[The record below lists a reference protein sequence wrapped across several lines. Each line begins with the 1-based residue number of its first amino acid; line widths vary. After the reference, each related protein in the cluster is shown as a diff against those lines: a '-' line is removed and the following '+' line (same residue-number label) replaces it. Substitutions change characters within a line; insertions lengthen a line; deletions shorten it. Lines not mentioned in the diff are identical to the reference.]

1 VNRRILAGMYIAIFS
16 AFALSAWVAIGVGN
30 LRKED
35 DSKAATIAGLV
46 DDVTVLRAQITDLC
60 SLPNTPNCVPVAPAP
75 SPEVVAAAAG
85 ERGPQGDAGERGLP
99 GRSPTVSEILDAVRT
114 FCLQNPVACKGDD
127 GATGSPGAPGQSVT
141 GDTGATGATGAQ
153 GATGATGTQGS
164 PGADGATGAT
174 GATGASGPAG
184 PQGEPGVAGPAGP
197 QGDPGPAGPQG
208 PPPSGGTIIIPGIGT
223 FDCVPDSADPTRFV
237 CTPQGAA

>member
-1 VNRRILAGMYIAIFS
+1 VNRRILAGMYVAIF
-16 AFALSAWVAIGVGN
+16 AAVALSAWVAVGVGN

-35 DSKAATIAGLV
+35 DSKAATIAALV
-46 DDVTVLRAQITDLC
+46 DDVQALRAQVAANGD
-60 SLPNTPNCVPVAPAP
+60 VPVAPAP
-75 SPEVVAAAAG
+75 SNDVIEQGAQGVPGAQGPKGDPGRDAAAVTG
-85 ERGPQGDAGERGLP
+85 EQIFAM
-99 GRSPTVSEILDAVRT
+99 VSVYCSQASD
-114 FCLQNPVACKGDD
+114 PCKGT
-127 GATGSPGAPGQSVT
+127 TGSPGAPGQSVT

-153 GATGATGTQGS
+153 GATGATGVQGS

-223 FDCVPDSADPTRFV
+223 FDCTPDPVDPTRFV